1 MRNPVEAA
9 DKKGDKNLVL
19 RKKHRKFGTKNGKT
33 NIRPAMNTQ
42 LRIGK
47 TYKSQLLY
55 VMLIPAFF
63 VGFCF
68 LYDPF
73 GMQAYYQIGGMSFGF
88 HFVILTVILMAVLAV
103 TRLVFSALYKHIPF
117 LWWHYAVWCFGEVFV
132 YAAFMALYTTL
143 FYAGEYN
150 YFVVLS
156 RCFKFSYLILVYPYL
171 FLTLIRIILNK
182 NADLH
187 AEPENS
193 LVKFYDEHKRLKL
206 TIAPAAVI
214 CIQADSNYVII
225 RYMDND
231 RVKEFMLRAS
241 MKSIENTVGR
251 HGLVRCHRSYF
262 VNPKYV
268 KLLSKNREGMITA
281 ELLHPEMDSI
291 PVSKQFYK
299 ELSELL

>member
-1 MRNPVEAA
+1 
-9 DKKGDKNLVL
+9 
-19 RKKHRKFGTKNGKT
+19 
-33 NIRPAMNTQ
+33 MNTQ

-47 TYKSQLLY
+47 SYRSQLQYIL
-55 VMLIPAFF
+55 LIPAFF
-63 VGFCF
+63 AGFCF
-68 LYDPF
+68 LYNPF
-73 GMQAYYQIGGMSFGF
+73 GMQEYYQIGEMGFGF
-88 HFVILTVILMAVLAV
+88 HFIILSTILMAVLAL

-117 LWWHYAVWCFGEVFV
+117 LWWHYTLWCIGEVFV
-132 YAAFMALYTTL
+132 YSFFMALYTTL
-143 FYAGEYN
+143 FYAGEHS
-150 YFVVLS
+150 YFAVLS
-156 RCFKFSYLILVYPYL
+156 NCFQFAYLILIFPYI
-171 FLTLIRIILNK
+171 FLTLIQIIFNK
-182 NADLH
+182 NADLN
-187 AEPENS
+187 AEPAEA

-206 TIAPAAVI
+206 TIDPSAIV

-241 MKSIENTVGR
+241 MKSIEQTVGQ

-268 KLLSKNREGMITA
+268 KLLSRNREGMITA
-281 ELLHPEMDSI
+281 QLLHPEMDSI